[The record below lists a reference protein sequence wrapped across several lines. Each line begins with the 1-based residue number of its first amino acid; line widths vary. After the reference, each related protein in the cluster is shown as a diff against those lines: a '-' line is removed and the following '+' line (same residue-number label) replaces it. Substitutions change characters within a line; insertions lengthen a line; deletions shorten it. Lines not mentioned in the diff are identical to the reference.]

1 MTHSQD
7 SDPPSSQR
15 HERRAEDHI
24 PRLLELVNDL
34 VLSLATDG
42 RKLLYINPAGESI
55 YGRTFEDLEDQSDLW
70 LKMIH
75 PDDQATLKA
84 RLELITVE
92 TSFEQTFRIVRDD
105 QTQRWLQGQFR
116 LVLDSQNVPRAIGL
130 VAKDVTSRVKT
141 ERQLEVSKAIYH
153 SLVESLPINVFR
165 KDRSGRLVF
174 CNNKYCETVG
184 RSLDDL
190 IGKTDY
196 DLFEVALA
204 EKYQNDDQWILQ
216 TGLPFHDIEYHP
228 QGDEDF
234 LYVEV
239 LKSAVTDSA
248 GNRIGIQG
256 MFWDVTDRKMGELAL
271 QEAKELAEAASSAKS
286 DFLANVSHE
295 IRTPMNAIIGIT
307 DLLLDSEQAPKDA
320 GYLEMVQQSAHSLLT
335 LIDEILDFSKIEAG
349 KLVLHNCWFDLRD
362 RVGDTLR
369 TLAFRAHSSGLDLIF
384 DVDPSV
390 PAQVLAD
397 PERLRQVMVNLVG
410 NAIKFTEVG
419 EIVVRVD
426 CVERGGNEAL
436 LRWTVSDTG
445 IGIDEDKIK
454 TIFQEFEQADSS
466 ITRKYGGTGL
476 GLSIAKRLVALMG
489 GELKAASVVG
499 SGSQFFF
506 DLAVPFND
514 PAGLKNKLSGLKNR
528 TVLIAIENQSNRES
542 LRKLLRSWGIHAI
555 AVASQQEAI
564 QNLTSRQ
571 DAERS
576 AELVLLEVQEK
587 ASESRLTVGQLQ
599 ALIRPGLGA
608 DRPPVIFL
616 SRGVLAND
624 LKDQASVR
632 DAVLLQ
638 PVKHS
643 ELAHAL
649 MVGLD
654 LPDPTVLDRGLGT
667 PQAGPL
673 KILLAEDNLVNQKL
687 TVGLLE
693 KHGHSIVVAE
703 NGRLAV
709 DAFNIESFDLV
720 LMDVQMPEM
729 DGITA
734 ARLIR
739 EVEAAVGKRTPIIA
753 MTAHALPADR
763 QRCLEAGMD
772 EYVAKPIRAVELM
785 QLIDEMVGSQT
796 ASMSED
802 LISGSELP
810 DKGAS
815 MGLVN
820 WERALET
827 VGGDRHLLS
836 ELIKVFAHE
845 REVMLNDIATAIE
858 EKDASELRRA
868 AHSFK
873 GALRHLGSE
882 LSAAVAQNLEELGDG
897 DWEVA
902 GALLT
907 DLRDSTQQL
916 AIELACFKN

>member
-1 MTHSQD
+1 
-7 SDPPSSQR
+7 
-15 HERRAEDHI
+15 
-24 PRLLELVNDL
+24 
-34 VLSLATDG
+34 
-42 RKLLYINPAGESI
+42 
-55 YGRTFEDLEDQSDLW
+55 
-70 LKMIH
+70 MIH
-75 PDDQATLKA
+75 PDDRNNLKE
-84 RLELITVE
+84 RLERITVE
-92 TSFEQTFRIVRDD
+92 APFDQAFRIVRNDH
-105 QTQRWLQGQFR
+105 TQRWLQGQFR
-116 LVLDSQNVPRAIGL
+116 LVLDSRNVPRAIGL

-141 ERQLEVSKAIYH
+141 ERPLEVSKAIYH

-228 QGDEDF
+228 QGDDDF

-256 MFWDVTDRKMGELAL
+256 MFWDVTDRKMAELAL

-349 KLVLHNCWFDLRD
+349 KLVLHNCWFDFRD
-362 RVGDTLR
+362 RLGDTLR
-369 TLAFRAHSSGLDLIF
+369 TLAFRAHSNGLDLIF
-384 DVDPSV
+384 DVDPAV

-397 PERLRQVMVNLVG
+397 PERLRQIMVNLVG

-419 EIVVRVD
+419 EVVVCID
-426 CVERGGNEAL
+426 CLERDGSEAL
-436 LRWTVSDTG
+436 LRFTVSDTG
-445 IGIDEDKIK
+445 IGIDEEKIQ
-454 TIFQEFEQADSS
+454 TIFREFEQADSS

-489 GELKAASVVG
+489 GELQAVSVVG

-506 DLAVPFND
+506 DLAMPFND
-514 PAGLKNKLSGLKNR
+514 PAGLKNKLSLLKNR
-528 TVLIAIENQSNRES
+528 TVLIAIENKTNREC
-542 LRKLLRSWGIHAI
+542 LEKVLRSWGVQTV
-555 AVASQQEAI
+555 AVAGQEEAM
-564 QNLTSRQ
+564 QMLTSGLGV
-571 DAERS
+571 DRS
-576 AELVLLEVQEK
+576 VELVLVEAQDE
-587 ASESRLTVGQLQ
+587 ASDYGVGRGQLQ
-599 ALIRPGLGA
+599 DLLKKGVGS

-616 SRGVLAND
+616 SRGSRAVD
-624 LKDQASVR
+624 LKNLASDL

-643 ELAHAL
+643 ELARSLMIAL
-649 MVGLD
+649 E
-654 LPDPTVLDRGLGT
+654 LPDPTVLDRGLGI

-687 TVGLLE
+687 TIGLLE
-693 KHGHSIVVAE
+693 KHGHSIVVAD
-703 NGRLAV
+703 NGKLAV
-709 DAFNIESFDLV
+709 DAFKMESFDLV
-720 LMDVQMPEM
+720 LMDVQMPQM

-734 ARLIR
+734 AGRIR
-739 EVEAAVGKRTPIIA
+739 ELEETVGKRTPIIA

-772 EYVAKPIRAVELM
+772 EYMSKPIRAVELM
-785 QLIDEMVGSQT
+785 QFIDEMVGIETMDPTGDLTSP
-796 ASMSED
+796 SEILD
-802 LISGSELP
+802 EMDPAGQV
-810 DKGAS
+810 D
-815 MGLVN
+815 
-820 WERALET
+820 WQRALET

-845 REVMLNDIATAIE
+845 RDVMLNDIENAIDK
-858 EKDASELRRA
+858 KDPRELRRA

-873 GALRHLGSE
+873 GALRHLGSDA
-882 LSAAVAQNLEELGDG
+882 SAHVAENLEALGEG
-897 DWEVA
+897 KWPVA
-902 GALLT
+902 KDLLT
-907 DLRDSTQQL
+907 ELRIKTQQL
-916 AIELACFKN
+916 ATELACFKT